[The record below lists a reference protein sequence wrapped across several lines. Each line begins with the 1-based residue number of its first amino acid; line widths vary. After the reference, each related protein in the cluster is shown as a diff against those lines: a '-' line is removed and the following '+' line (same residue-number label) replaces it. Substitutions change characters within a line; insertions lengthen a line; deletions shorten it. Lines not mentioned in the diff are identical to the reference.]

1 MASSK
6 LLLGLDFGGTKLT
19 AGLALAGEDELLARA
34 QCPTPSDKSAREVF
48 AAIAELARGLLR
60 EISQSPAAVGVSF
73 GGPVD
78 AATGRVITCHHLPG
92 WDDVPLREWVEE
104 AFNAPAAVENDA
116 NAGALGEWRFGAGR
130 GCDDLLY
137 ITVSTGIGGGLILDG
152 RLRHGLNS
160 LAGEIG
166 HMIVEPGGPVCTC
179 GRRGCLEA
187 LAAGPAIA
195 RRARELLKAEP
206 QRGQVLRRLAG
217 GDLESITSKM
227 VSQAAAAGDEVA
239 QQALD
244 EAARA
249 LGLGIANAA
258 TLLNPKLV
266 VLGGGVIKAGERF
279 LSVVRT
285 VAQKQALQGIEVRIV
300 EAALGDDAPLW
311 GAIALAMGLLGTE
324 HFPR

>member
-1 MASSK
+1 MK
-6 LLLGLDFGGTKLT
+6 EQGLLLGLDFGGTKLT
-19 AGLALAGEDELLARA
+19 AGLAFAGEDKLLARA

-48 AAIAELARGLLR
+48 ATIVELARGLLHKV
-60 EISQSPAAVGVSF
+60 SQSPVAVGVSF

-78 AATGRVITCHHLPG
+78 AASGQVITCHHLPG

-130 GCDDLLY
+130 GSDDLLY

-166 HMIVEPGGPVCTC
+166 HMILEPDGPVCTC

-187 LAAGPAIA
+187 LASGPAIA
-195 RRARELLKAEP
+195 RRARELLKREP
-206 QRGQVLRRLAG
+206 HRGQVLRQLAG
-217 GDLESITSKM
+217 GSLEAVTSEM
-227 VSQAAAAGDEVA
+227 VSRAAAEGDEIA
-239 QQALD
+239 QQVLD
-244 EAARA
+244 EAAGA

-258 TLLNPKLV
+258 TLLNPGLI

-279 LSVVRT
+279 LSIVRA
-285 VAQKQALQGIEVRIV
+285 VARQQVFQGIEVHIV
-300 EAALGDDAPLW
+300 KAALGDDAPLW
-311 GAIALAMGLLGTE
+311 GAIALATE
-324 HFPR
+324 CQ

>member
-1 MASSK
+1 
-6 LLLGLDFGGTKLT
+6 
-19 AGLALAGEDELLARA
+19 
-34 QCPTPSDKSAREVF
+34 VF